1 MRHSSVGATSVTA
14 TWGALMGSARGF
26 EEHSSCFSDQDRG
39 MVSAGELFHGEP
51 TALPVPM
58 ARRSAL

>member
-1 MRHSSVGATSVTA
+1 
-14 TWGALMGSARGF
+14 MGSARGF
-26 EEHSSCFSDQDRG
+26 GEHSSCFWDQDRG
-39 MVSAGELFHGEP
+39 MGSAEELFHGEP

>member
-1 MRHSSVGATSVTA
+1 
-14 TWGALMGSARGF
+14 MGVAGGF
-26 EEHSSCFSDQDRG
+26 EEHSSCFSDLDRG
-39 MVSAGELFHGEP
+39 MGSAEESFHGEP